1 MLLNSLRFKLTAG
14 VAMLIAI
21 SIGSMTLIGWYSMS
35 SSGES
40 AVNNV
45 RQSLGQTAQTILTA
59 EARVTALETAALLN
73 RNYDVAKNLASLMAN
88 TAAGSGQAPYNREQV
103 QALAGHLLQANPGV
117 SSIYTQYEVN
127 GYDNRDSEFSAANP
141 HSSKDGTLEVYWIRE
156 ASGLKFI
163 QTEDPGI
170 KYLDKR
176 NELGLREA
184 EWYLCSRDTLKPC
197 LMEPYIFEIEPGN
210 SALLTSLVYP
220 VVSNGRFRGVAG
232 VDMNLPVLQQ
242 GLMQQAKTLYDGKA
256 QLYLLTGRGM
266 LLASNRFADKIGS
279 AMPTLDNALYQRL
292 QQAGSDVFE
301 FEQQLIIKSP
311 IRIEASGSEWFSVIA
326 VPKTLALQAADEL
339 SAQLAADGR
348 STTLTMVG
356 FGVLLLLVVM
366 ALLAIWLNVATR
378 PIGSMSKLMHQLA
391 GAEGDLT
398 VQLSA
403 NSHSELNLMADG
415 FNAFA
420 AKLRDMIR
428 SLKGASG
435 ELQQQSRQLVNTI
448 DKTSQSTSI
457 QASEIQNVVTAM
469 HQMSATANEVANL
482 ASSTASGAQESIAAL
497 DEANRLLQNTVEE
510 FKGVARDFDSSSQKV
525 AAVASSSQEINQITE
540 VIQAIAEQTNLLAL
554 NAAIEAARAGEQ
566 GRGFAV
572 VADEVRSLA
581 ARTHSSTDQIKKLID
596 SLQRQVK
603 DTVAQISVSTA
614 SVDKTVTEA
623 EVAYDKLSHATAGM
637 STIADNAFQVAAAAE
652 QQNQVSEEINRNITA
667 IGDATR
673 ELETLAQQNLQI
685 SSAIDTVT
693 ARIDGQ
699 LSKLRCD

>member
-14 VAMLIAI
+14 VAILTAI
-21 SIGSMTLIGWYSMS
+21 SIGSMTLIGWYSMNS
-35 SSGES
+35 SSLS
-40 AVNNV
+40 AVSNV
-45 RQSLGQTAQTILTA
+45 RQSLGQTAQAMLSA
-59 EARVTALETAALLN
+59 EARLTALETAALLN
-73 RNYDVAKNLASLMAN
+73 RNYDVAKNLASIMAN
-88 TAAGSGQAPYNREQV
+88 TAHGSGLTPYRREQV
-103 QALAGHLLQANPGV
+103 QALAGHILAANSGI
-117 SSIYTQYEVN
+117 SSVYTQYEPN
-127 GYDNRDSEFSAANP
+127 GYDNRDAEFDASSA
-141 HSSKDGTLEVYWIRE
+141 HSSKEGTLEVYWIRE
-156 ASGLKFI
+156 SSGLKFI

-220 VVSNGRFRGVAG
+220 VVSQGQFRGVAG

-242 GLMQQAKTLYDGKA
+242 GLMQQAANLYDGKA

-266 LLASNRFADKIGS
+266 LLASNRFADKLGS
-279 AMPTLDNALYQRL
+279 ALPQLDNALHQQL
-292 QQAGSDVFE
+292 QQAGNNVFE
-301 FEQQLIIKSP
+301 FNEQLIIKSP
-311 IRIEASGSEWFSVIA
+311 IKIEASGSEWFSVIA
-326 VPKTLALQAADEL
+326 VPKALALQAAEQL
-339 SAQLAADGR
+339 AAQLAEDGQ
-348 STTLTMVG
+348 STALTMVG
-356 FGVLLLLVVM
+356 FGVILLLAIM
-366 ALLAIWLNVATR
+366 ALLALWLNAATR
-378 PIGSMSKLMHQLA
+378 PIGNMSNLMHQLA

-415 FNAFA
+415 FNAFT

-428 SLKGASG
+428 SLKGAST
-435 ELQQQSRQLVNTI
+435 ELQQQSALMVSTI
-448 DKTSQSTSI
+448 DKTSQSTSR
-457 QASEIQNVVTAM
+457 QAGEIQNVVTAM
-469 HQMSATANEVANL
+469 HQMSATANEVATL
-482 ASSTASGAQESIAAL
+482 ASNTASGAQDSIAAL
-497 DEANRLLQNTVEE
+497 NEANRLLQNTVDE

-596 SLQRQVK
+596 GLQNQVK

-614 SVDKTVTEA
+614 NVDKTVTEA
-623 EVAYDKLSHATAGM
+623 EVAYDKLSQATAGM
-637 STIADNAFQVAAAAE
+637 SAISDNAFQVAAAAE
-652 QQNQVSEEINRNITA
+652 QQNQVSEEINRNVTA

-673 ELETLAQQNLQI
+673 ELEQLAQQNLQI
-685 SSAIDTVT
+685 SSAIDQVT
-693 ARIDGQ
+693 ERIDTQ
-699 LSKLRCD
+699 LTKLRCD

>member
-21 SIGSMTLIGWYSMS
+21 SIGSMTLIGWYSMNT
-35 SSGES
+35 SGES

-88 TAAGSGQAPYNREQV
+88 TAQGSGQTPYSREQV
-103 QALAGHLLQANPGV
+103 QALAEHLLQANPGV

-127 GYDNRDSEFSAANP
+127 GYDNRDSEFNISSP

-156 ASGLKFI
+156 VSGLKFI
-163 QTEDPGI
+163 QTADPAV
-170 KYLDKR
+170 KYLDTR
-176 NELGLREA
+176 NDLGLREA

-210 SALLTSLVYP
+210 SVLLTSLVYP
-220 VVSNGRFRGVAG
+220 VVSNGHFRGVAG
-232 VDMNLPVLQQ
+232 VDMNLPVLQK

-266 LLASNRFADKIGS
+266 LLASNRFADNIGS
-279 AMPTLDNALYQRL
+279 ALPTLDNALYQRL

-301 FEQQLIIKSP
+301 FDQQLIIKST
-311 IRIEASGSEWFSVIA
+311 IHIEASGSEWFSVIA
-326 VPKTLALQAADEL
+326 VPKTLALKAADEL

-356 FGVLLLLVVM
+356 FGVLLLLTIM
-366 ALLAIWLNVATR
+366 ALLAIWLNAATR
-378 PIGSMSKLMHQLA
+378 PIGNMSRLMHQLA

-448 DKTSQSTSI
+448 DQTSQSTSI

-469 HQMSATANEVANL
+469 HQMSATANEVATL
-482 ASSTASGAQESIAAL
+482 ASNTASGAQESIAAL
-497 DEANRLLQNTVEE
+497 DEANRLLQNTVDE

-525 AAVASSSQEINQITE
+525 AAVANSSQEINQITE

-693 ARIDGQ
+693 ERIDGQ

>member
-21 SIGSMTLIGWYSMS
+21 SIGSMTLIGWYSMNT
-35 SSGES
+35 SGES

-88 TAAGSGQAPYNREQV
+88 TAQGSGQTPYSREQV
-103 QALAGHLLQANPGV
+103 QALAEHLLQANPGV

-127 GYDNRDSEFSAANP
+127 GYDNRDSEFNISSP

-156 ASGLKFI
+156 VSGLKFI
-163 QTEDPGI
+163 QTADPAV
-170 KYLDKR
+170 KYLDTR
-176 NELGLREA
+176 NDLGLREA

-210 SALLTSLVYP
+210 SVLLTSLVYP

-232 VDMNLPVLQQ
+232 VDMNLPVLQK

-266 LLASNRFADKIGS
+266 LLASNRFADNIGS
-279 AMPTLDNALYQRL
+279 ALPTLDNALYQRL

-301 FEQQLIIKSP
+301 FDQQLIIKST
-311 IRIEASGSEWFSVIA
+311 IHIEASGSEWFSVIA
-326 VPKTLALQAADEL
+326 VPKTLALKAADEL

-356 FGVLLLLVVM
+356 FGVLLLLTIM
-366 ALLAIWLNVATR
+366 ALLAIWLNAATR
-378 PIGSMSKLMHQLA
+378 PIGNMSRLMHQLA

-448 DKTSQSTSI
+448 DQTSQSTSI

-469 HQMSATANEVANL
+469 HQMSATANEVATL
-482 ASSTASGAQESIAAL
+482 ASNTASGAQESIAAL
-497 DEANRLLQNTVEE
+497 DEANRLLQNTVDE

-525 AAVASSSQEINQITE
+525 AAVANSSQEINQITE

-693 ARIDGQ
+693 ERIDGQ

>member
-1 MLLNSLRFKLTAG
+1 MLLNSLRFKLTVG
-14 VAMLIAI
+14 VAVLTAI
-21 SIGSMTLIGWYSMS
+21 SIGSMTLIGWYSMDS
-35 SSGES
+35 SSQS
-40 AVNNV
+40 AVANV
-45 RQSLGQTAQTILTA
+45 RQSLGQTAQTMLST
-59 EARVTALETAALLN
+59 EARITALETATLLN
-73 RNYDVAKNLASLMAN
+73 RNYDVAKNLASIMAN
-88 TAAGSGQAPYNREQV
+88 TAHGSAQQPYSREQV
-103 QALAGHLLQANPGV
+103 QALAGHLLQANSGI
-117 SSIYTQYEVN
+117 SSVYTQYEPN
-127 GYDNRDSEFSAANP
+127 GYDNRDADFNASSP
-141 HSSKDGTLEVYWIRE
+141 HSSKTGTLEVYWIRE

-163 QTEDPGI
+163 QTEDPAI
-170 KYLDKR
+170 KYLDNR

-184 EWYLCSRDTLKPC
+184 EWYLCSRDSLKPC

-220 VVSNGRFRGVAG
+220 VVTQGKFRGVAG
-232 VDMNLPVLQQ
+232 IDMNLPVLQQ
-242 GLMQQAKTLYDGKA
+242 GLMKQAANLYDGKA

-266 LLASNRFADKIGS
+266 LLASNRFADKLGS
-279 AMPTLDNALYQRL
+279 PLPQLDNALYQQL
-292 QQAGSDVFE
+292 QTAGNDVFE
-301 FEQQLIIKSP
+301 FNGQLVIKSP
-311 IRIEASGSEWFSVIA
+311 IRIEASASEWFSVIA
-326 VPKTLALQAADEL
+326 VPKALALQAAEQL
-339 SAQLAADGR
+339 ATQLAADGQ
-348 STTLTMVG
+348 STALTMVG
-356 FGVLLLLVVM
+356 FGFILLLAIM
-366 ALLAIWLNVATR
+366 ALLALWLNAATR
-378 PIGSMSKLMHQLA
+378 PIGNMSKVMHQLA

-403 NSHSELNLMADG
+403 DSHSELNLMADG
-415 FNAFA
+415 FNAFS

-428 SLKGASG
+428 SLKAASG
-435 ELQQQSRQLVNTI
+435 ELQQQSALMVSTI
-448 DKTSQSTSI
+448 DQTSQSTSV

-469 HQMSATANEVANL
+469 HQMSATANEVATL
-482 ASSTASGAQESIAAL
+482 ASNTASGAQESIAAL
-497 DEANRLLQNTVEE
+497 NDANHLLQNTVDE

-603 DTVAQISVSTA
+603 DTVEQISISTA

-623 EVAYDKLSHATAGM
+623 EVAYDKLSQATAGM
-637 STIADNAFQVAAAAE
+637 SAISDNAFQVAAAAE
-652 QQNQVSEEINRNITA
+652 QQNQVSEEINRNVTA

-673 ELETLAQQNLQI
+673 ELEHLAQQNLQI
-685 SSAIDTVT
+685 SSAIDKVT
-693 ARIDGQ
+693 ERIDIQ

>member
-45 RQSLGQTAQTILTA
+45 RQSLGHIAQTILTA

-88 TAAGSGQAPYNREQV
+88 TADGSGQTPYSREQV
-103 QALAGHLLQANPGV
+103 QELARHLLQANPRV

-163 QTEDPGI
+163 QTADPGI

-242 GLMQQAKTLYDGKA
+242 SLMQQAKTLYDGKA

-279 AMPTLDNALYQRL
+279 AMPALDNALYQRL

-339 SAQLAADGR
+339 SAQLAADSR
-348 STTLTMVG
+348 STTVTMVG
-356 FGVLLLLVVM
+356 FGVLLLLAVM
-366 ALLAIWLNVATR
+366 ALLAIWLNAATR
-378 PIGSMSKLMHQLA
+378 PIGNMSRLMNQLA

-403 NSHSELNLMADG
+403 NSHSELNLMAEG
-415 FNAFA
+415 FNAFS

-428 SLKGASG
+428 SLKGAST
-435 ELQQQSRQLVNTI
+435 ELQQQSRLMVSTI
-448 DKTSQSTSI
+448 DKTSRSTSV

-469 HQMSATANEVANL
+469 HQMSATANEVASL

-497 DEANRLLQNTVEE
+497 SEANQLLQNTVNE

-596 SLQRQVK
+596 SLQRQVQ
-603 DTVAQISVSTA
+603 DTVAQISISTA

-623 EVAYDKLSHATAGM
+623 EVAYDKLTQATAGM
-637 STIADNAFQVAAAAE
+637 STISDNAFQVAAAAE
-652 QQNQVSEEINRNITA
+652 QQNQVSDEINRNITA

-673 ELETLAQQNLQI
+673 ELEGLAQQNLQI
-685 SSAIDTVT
+685 SSAIDQVT
-693 ARIDGQ
+693 ERIDNQ

>member
-14 VAMLIAI
+14 VAILTAI
-21 SIGSMTLIGWYSMS
+21 SIGSMTLIGWYSMNS
-35 SSGES
+35 SSLS
-40 AVNNV
+40 AVSNV
-45 RQSLGQTAQTILTA
+45 RQSLGQTAQAMLSA
-59 EARVTALETAALLN
+59 EARLTALETAALLN
-73 RNYDVAKNLASLMAN
+73 RNYDVAKNLASIMAN
-88 TAAGSGQAPYNREQV
+88 TAHGSGLTPYRREQV
-103 QALAGHLLQANPGV
+103 QALAGHILAANNGI
-117 SSIYTQYEVN
+117 SSVYTQYEPN
-127 GYDNRDSEFSAANP
+127 GYDNRDAEFDASSA
-141 HSSKDGTLEVYWIRE
+141 HSSKAGTLEVYWIRE
-156 ASGLKFI
+156 SGGLKFI

-176 NELGLREA
+176 NALGLREA

-220 VVSNGRFRGVAG
+220 VVSQGQFRGVAG

-242 GLMQQAKTLYDGKA
+242 GLMQQAANLYDGKA
-256 QLYLLTGRGM
+256 ELYLLTGRGM
-266 LLASNRFADKIGS
+266 LLASNRFADKLGS
-279 AMPTLDNALYQRL
+279 ALPQLDNALHQQL
-292 QQAGSDVFE
+292 QQAGNTVFE
-301 FEQQLIIKSP
+301 FNEQLIIKSP
-311 IRIEASGSEWFSVIA
+311 IKIEASGSEWFSVIA
-326 VPKTLALQAADEL
+326 VPKALALQAAEQL
-339 SAQLAADGR
+339 AAQLAKDGQ
-348 STTLTMVG
+348 STALTMVG
-356 FGVLLLLVVM
+356 FGVILLLAIM
-366 ALLAIWLNVATR
+366 ALLALWLNAATR
-378 PIGSMSKLMHQLA
+378 PIGNMSNLMHQLA

-415 FNAFA
+415 FNAFT

-428 SLKGASG
+428 SLKGAST
-435 ELQQQSRQLVNTI
+435 ELQQQSALMVSTI
-448 DKTSQSTSI
+448 DKTSQSTSR
-457 QASEIQNVVTAM
+457 QAGEIQNVVTAM
-469 HQMSATANEVANL
+469 HQMSATANEVATL
-482 ASSTASGAQESIAAL
+482 ASNTASGAQDSIAAL
-497 DEANRLLQNTVEE
+497 NEANRLLQNTVDE

-596 SLQRQVK
+596 GLQNQVK

-614 SVDKTVTEA
+614 NVDKTVTEA
-623 EVAYDKLSHATAGM
+623 EVAYDKLSQATAGM
-637 STIADNAFQVAAAAE
+637 SAISDNAFQVAAAAE
-652 QQNQVSEEINRNITA
+652 QQNQVSEEINRNVTA

-673 ELETLAQQNLQI
+673 ELEQLAQQNLQI
-685 SSAIDTVT
+685 SSAIDQVT
-693 ARIDGQ
+693 ERIDTQ
-699 LSKLRCD
+699 LTKLRCD

>member
-14 VAMLIAI
+14 VAVLVAI
-21 SIGSMTLIGWYSMS
+21 SISSMTLIGWYSMS
-35 SSGES
+35 SSSAS
-40 AVNNV
+40 AVSSV
-45 RQSLGQTAQTILTA
+45 RQSLELTAQTILSA
-59 EARVTALETAALLN
+59 EATLTAQETAALLN
-73 RNYDVAKNLASLMAN
+73 RNYDVAKNLASIMAN
-88 TAAGSGQAPYNREQV
+88 TAAGNGQQSYSREQV
-103 QALAGHLLQANPGV
+103 QALTGHILQANSGI
-117 SSIYTQYEVN
+117 SSIYTQFEPN
-127 GYDNRDSEFSAANP
+127 GYDNRDAEFNASST

-156 ASGLKFI
+156 AGGLKFI

-170 KYLDKR
+170 KYLDTR
-176 NELGLREA
+176 NALGLREA
-184 EWYLCSRDTLKPC
+184 EWYLCSRDSLKPC

-220 VVSNGRFRGVAG
+220 VVAQGRFRGVAG

-242 GLMQQAKTLYDGKA
+242 GLMQQAAKLYNGNADM
-256 QLYLLTGRGM
+256 YLITGRGM
-266 LLASNRFADKIGS
+266 LLASNRFAGQLGS
-279 AMPTLDNALYQRL
+279 ALSGLDNGLYQQL
-292 QQAGSDVFE
+292 QQAGAAVFE
-301 FEQQLIIKSP
+301 YNEQLLIKSP

-326 VPKTLALQAADEL
+326 VPKALALEAATQL
-339 SAQLAADGR
+339 ATQLAADGR

-356 FGVLLLLVVM
+356 FGALLLLVIM
-366 ALLAIWLNVATR
+366 ALLAIWLSAATR
-378 PIGSMSKLMHQLA
+378 PIGNMSQLMHQLA

-403 NSHSELNLMADG
+403 NSHSELNVMADG

-428 SLKGASG
+428 SLKGASA
-435 ELQQQSRQLVNTI
+435 ELQQQSAQMVSTI
-448 DKTSQSTSI
+448 DQTSQSTSV

-469 HQMSATANEVANL
+469 HQMSATANEVATL
-482 ASSTASGAQESIAAL
+482 ASNTASGAQDSISAL
-497 DEANRLLQNTVEE
+497 NEANHLLQNTVDE
-510 FKGVARDFDSSSQKV
+510 FKGVARDFDSSSQKI

-554 NAAIEAARAGEQ
+554 NAAIEAARAGDQ

-572 VADEVRSLA
+572 VADEVRTLA

-603 DTVAQISVSTA
+603 DTVQQISVSTA

-623 EVAYDKLSHATAGM
+623 EVAYDKLTQATAGM
-637 STIADNAFQVAAAAE
+637 STISDNAFQVAAAAE
-652 QQNQVSEEINRNITA
+652 QQNQVSDEINRNITA

-673 ELETLAQQNLQI
+673 ELEALARQNLQI
-685 SSAIDTVT
+685 SSAIDQVTV
-693 ARIDGQ
+693 RIDSQ
-699 LSKLRCD
+699 LSKLRSD

>member
-14 VAMLIAI
+14 VAVLVAI
-21 SIGSMTLIGWYSMS
+21 SISSMTLIGWYSMS
-35 SSGES
+35 SSSAS
-40 AVNNV
+40 AVSSV
-45 RQSLGQTAQTILTA
+45 RQSLELTAQTILSA
-59 EARVTALETAALLN
+59 EATLTAQETAALLN
-73 RNYDVAKNLASLMAN
+73 RNYDVAKNLASIMAN
-88 TAAGSGQAPYNREQV
+88 TAAGNGQQSYSREQV
-103 QALAGHLLQANPGV
+103 QALTGHILQANSGI
-117 SSIYTQYEVN
+117 SSIYTQFEPN
-127 GYDNRDSEFSAANP
+127 GYDNRDAEFNASST

-156 ASGLKFI
+156 AGGLKFI

-170 KYLDKR
+170 KYLDTR
-176 NELGLREA
+176 NALGLREA
-184 EWYLCSRDTLKPC
+184 EWYLCSRDSLKPC

-220 VVSNGRFRGVAG
+220 VVAQGRFRGVAG

-242 GLMQQAKTLYDGKA
+242 GLMQQAAKLYNGNADM
-256 QLYLLTGRGM
+256 YLITGRGM
-266 LLASNRFADKIGS
+266 LLASNRFAGQLGS
-279 AMPTLDNALYQRL
+279 ALSGLDNGLYQQL
-292 QQAGSDVFE
+292 QQAGAAVFE
-301 FEQQLIIKSP
+301 YNEQLLIKSP

-326 VPKTLALQAADEL
+326 VPKALALEAATQL
-339 SAQLAADGR
+339 ATQLAADGR

-356 FGVLLLLVVM
+356 FGALLLLVIM
-366 ALLAIWLNVATR
+366 ALLAIWLSAATR
-378 PIGSMSKLMHQLA
+378 PIGNMSQLMHQLA

-403 NSHSELNLMADG
+403 NSNSELNVMADG

-428 SLKGASG
+428 SLKGASA
-435 ELQQQSRQLVNTI
+435 ELQQQSAQMVSTI
-448 DKTSQSTSI
+448 DQTSQSTSV

-469 HQMSATANEVANL
+469 HQMSATANEVATL
-482 ASSTASGAQESIAAL
+482 ASNTASGAQDSISAL
-497 DEANRLLQNTVEE
+497 NEANHLLQNTVDE
-510 FKGVARDFDSSSQKV
+510 FKGVARDFDSSSQKI

-554 NAAIEAARAGEQ
+554 NAAIEAARAGDQ

-572 VADEVRSLA
+572 VADEVRTLA

-603 DTVAQISVSTA
+603 DTVQQISVSTA

-623 EVAYDKLSHATAGM
+623 EVAYDKLTQATAGM
-637 STIADNAFQVAAAAE
+637 STISDNAFQVAAAAE
-652 QQNQVSEEINRNITA
+652 QQNQVSDEINRNITA

-673 ELETLAQQNLQI
+673 ELEALARQNLQI
-685 SSAIDTVT
+685 SSAIDQVTV
-693 ARIDGQ
+693 RIDSQ
-699 LSKLRCD
+699 LSKLRSD

>member
-14 VAMLIAI
+14 VALLIAI

-35 SSGES
+35 SSSES

-45 RQSLGQTAQTILTA
+45 RQSLGQTAQTILAA
-59 EARVTALETAALLN
+59 EARITALETAALLN

-88 TAAGSGQAPYNREQV
+88 TAHGSGQTPYNREQV
-103 QALAGHLLQANPGV
+103 QALAGHLLQANPGI

-127 GYDNRDSEFSAANP
+127 GYDNRDSEFDAANP

-242 GLMQQAKTLYDGKA
+242 GLMQQAGTLYNGKA
-256 QLYLLTGRGM
+256 ELYLLTGRGM
-266 LLASNRFADKIGS
+266 LLASNRFADRIGS
-279 AMPTLDNALYQRL
+279 AMPALDNALYQRL

-326 VPKTLALQAADEL
+326 VPKALALQAADEL

-356 FGVLLLLVVM
+356 FGVLLLLAVM
-366 ALLAIWLNVATR
+366 ALLAIWLNAATR

-448 DKTSQSTSI
+448 DQTSQSTTV

-596 SLQRQVK
+596 GLQRQVK

-685 SSAIDTVT
+685 SNAIDTVT

>member
-1 MLLNSLRFKLTAG
+1 MPLNSLRFKLTAG
-14 VAMLIAI
+14 IAALIAV

-45 RQSLGQTAQTILTA
+45 RQALGQTAQTILIA

-88 TAAGSGQAPYNREQV
+88 TADGSGQTPYSREQV
-103 QALAGHLLQANPGV
+103 QELARHLLQANPRV

-127 GYDNRDSEFSAANP
+127 GYDNRDNEFSAANP

-163 QTEDPGI
+163 QTADPGI

-242 GLMQQAKTLYDGKA
+242 SLMQQAKTLYDGKA

-279 AMPTLDNALYQRL
+279 AMPALDNALYQRL

-348 STTLTMVG
+348 STTVTMVG
-356 FGVLLLLVVM
+356 FGVLLLLAVM
-366 ALLAIWLNVATR
+366 ALLAIWLNAATR
-378 PIGSMSKLMHQLA
+378 PIGNMSQLMNQLA

-403 NSHSELNLMADG
+403 NSHSELNLMAEG
-415 FNAFA
+415 FNAFS

-428 SLKGASG
+428 SLKGAST
-435 ELQQQSRQLVNTI
+435 ELQQQSRLMVSTI
-448 DKTSQSTSI
+448 DKTSRSTSV

-469 HQMSATANEVANL
+469 HQMSATANEVASL

-497 DEANRLLQNTVEE
+497 SEANQLLQNTVNE

-596 SLQRQVK
+596 SLQRQVQ
-603 DTVAQISVSTA
+603 DTVAQISISTA

-623 EVAYDKLSHATAGM
+623 EVAYDKLTQATAGM
-637 STIADNAFQVAAAAE
+637 STISDNAFQVAAAAE
-652 QQNQVSEEINRNITA
+652 QQNQVSDEINRNITA

-673 ELETLAQQNLQI
+673 ELEGLAQQNLQI
-685 SSAIDTVT
+685 SSAIDQVT
-693 ARIDGQ
+693 ERIDNQ